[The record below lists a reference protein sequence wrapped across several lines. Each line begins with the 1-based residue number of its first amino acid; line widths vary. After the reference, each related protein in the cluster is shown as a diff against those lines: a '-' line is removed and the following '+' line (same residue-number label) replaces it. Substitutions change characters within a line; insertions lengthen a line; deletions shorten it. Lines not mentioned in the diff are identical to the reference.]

1 MSASTSIYRR
11 VLIPIDLTPGSQA
24 KAPAVRRIIDTR
36 DTEITLLHV
45 VDAKPWSGRAGQ
57 TLRLMNELEILAQR
71 QYRGAGL
78 VRRIE
83 WGRPADC
90 ILGVLRSG
98 GADLVLM
105 TAAPVGADPIG
116 PVADEVLAEA
126 PRPVLLD
133 WPATHPTNQALVQPV
148 CCALE
153 WDGNEAR
160 VIREAARVAQCC
172 AAPLMV
178 LGVAA
183 RERDAAALRARA
195 GEFLRRVAPDAELR
209 VEAGFPGALIRR
221 ALRLHGAGLLVAG
234 GSRDVLLAA
243 EGECAVLYV
252 GRQEQSVTMEFEFAE
267 RRSA

>member
-1 MSASTSIYRR
+1 MSTYRR
-11 VLIPIDLTPGSQA
+11 VLIPIDLTAARQDM
-24 KAPAVRRIIDTR
+24 APAVRRIVDTR

-45 VDAKPWSGRAGQ
+45 VEPKPWYGRATH
-57 TLRLMNELEILAQR
+57 TLRLMNELEIVARR

-98 GADLVLM
+98 GADVVLM
-105 TAAPVGADPIG
+105 MAAPEGADPVG
-116 PVADEVLAEA
+116 PVVNEVLAEA

-133 WPATHPTNQALVQPV
+133 WPATHPTNQARVQPV
-148 CCALE
+148 CCAVE
-153 WDGNEAR
+153 WDGNEVA
-160 VIREAARVAQCC
+160 IMREAVRVAECC
-172 AAPLMV
+172 GAPLIV

-183 RERDAAALRARA
+183 RQHDASALRARA
-195 GEFLRRVAPDAELR
+195 AEYLRHVAPGAELR
-209 VEAGFPGALIRR
+209 VEAGYPGAVIRR
-221 ALRLHGAGLLVAG
+221 ALRFHGAGLLVAG

-243 EGECAVLYV
+243 EGECAVLYT
-252 GRQEQSVTMEFEFAE
+252 GRHEQAATMEYEFAA

>member
-45 VDAKPWSGRAGQ
+45 VEPKPWSGHAGH

-98 GADLVLM
+98 GADVVLM
-105 TAAPVGADPIG
+105 TAAPVGADPVG
-116 PVADEVLAEA
+116 PVANEVLAEA
-126 PRPVLLD
+126 PCPVLLD
-133 WPATHPTNQALVQPV
+133 WPATHPTNQARVQPV
-148 CCALE
+148 CCAVE

-160 VIREAARVAQCC
+160 VLREAVRVAECC
-172 AAPLMV
+172 EAPLIV
-178 LGVAA
+178 LGAA
-183 RERDAAALRARA
+183 TRERDAAALRARA
-195 GEFLRRVAPDAELR
+195 GEFLRHAAPEAELQ
-209 VEAGFPGALIRR
+209 VEAGHPGAAIRR
-221 ALRLHGAGLLVAG
+221 ALRFHGAGLLVAG

-243 EGECAVLYV
+243 EGECAVLYT
-252 GRQEQSVTMEFEFAE
+252 GCQEQAAAVGFEFAA